1 VSEHPT
7 PPWRIV
13 PGGVLLSVRATPR
26 ASRSVVAGI
35 GADAEGRAVL
45 MVRVAAPPS
54 EGAANAA
61 LVDLLAAKL
70 GLRKRD
76 ITIRSGETGRNKQVH
91 IAGNGVQIAADLTA
105 LVTG

>member
-1 VSEHPT
+1 MSEHPT

-35 GADAEGRAVL
+35 GADAHDRAVL
-45 MVRVAAPPS
+45 MVRVAAPPA

-61 LVDLLAAKL
+61 LVDLLAASL
-70 GLRKRD
+70 GMRKRD
-76 ITIRSGETGRNKQVH
+76 ITIRSGETGRNKQLH
-91 IAGNGVQIAADLTA
+91 ISGDGAQIAADLASLT
-105 LVTG
+105 TG

>member
-1 VSEHPT
+1 MTDHAT

-35 GADAEGRAVL
+35 GTDADGRTVL
-45 MVRVAAPPS
+45 MVRIAAPPA
-54 EGAANAA
+54 EGAASAA
-61 LVDLLAAKL
+61 LIDLLASSL

-91 IAGNGVQIAADLTA
+91 IAGNGAQIAADLAA
-105 LVTG
+105 LTTD